1 MPVVCQRRPSAP
13 TSGRRLPVLWDLR
26 SFTTADSEKK
36 QSDAGPLNA
45 IFSHRSRS
53 GFRTT
58 IRGLASVVECD
69 RMRMIFDAGKV
80 TVR

>member
-13 TSGRRLPVLWDLR
+13 TSGRRLPVQWDLR

-36 QSDAGPLNA
+36 QSDAGLLNA
-45 IFSHRSRS
+45 MFSHQSHS
-53 GFRTT
+53 GFSKM
-58 IRGLASVVECD
+58 IGGLASIVECD
-69 RMRMIFDAGKV
+69 QMRMIFDAGKV